1 MRVRKRAWQTVPV
14 HWRIDSRSR
23 LVLVTAEG
31 QVTRAEME
39 EYLEVVTGAGA
50 NGYAKIFDG
59 RSAEGGM
66 DAADMLA
73 LGARFRAMHCEPH
86 GPLAIVLQ
94 PARRHRLQPVLGM
107 LAAAERPMRF
117 FASLRAAMAWIKAA
131 A

>member
-1 MRVRKRAWQTVPV
+1 MRLVVPV
-14 HWRIDSRSR
+14 HWLIDSRSR

-31 QVTRAEME
+31 EVTRAEME

-59 RSAEGGM
+59 RAAKGGM

-73 LGARFRAMHCEPH
+73 LGVRFRAMHSQPH
-86 GPLAIVLQ
+86 GPLAIVLP

-117 FASLRAAMAWIKAA
+117 FTSLRTALGWIKAA

>member
-1 MRVRKRAWQTVPV
+1 VWKGLWPPVPV
-14 HWRIDSRSR
+14 NWLIDSRSR

-31 QVTRAEME
+31 EVTRAEIE

-59 RSAEGGM
+59 RSGKGRM

-73 LGARFRAMHCEPH
+73 LGARFRAMHAEPH

-94 PARRHRLQPVLGM
+94 PTRRHHLEPVLPM
-107 LAAAERPMRF
+107 LAAAERPLRF
-117 FASLRAAMAWIKAA
+117 FTSLRTAKGWIKAA
-131 A
+131 G